1 MTAAPRPT
9 MADVAA
15 AAGVSRALV
24 SIVIRGAAGASES
37 TRARVLDVAR
47 DLGYRPDTRARLLR
61 SSRTRLLGVVF
72 NVTEP
77 FHAELV
83 ELLYVAGGARGYAV
97 TLSAT
102 GPRRSEQK
110 AMESLLDLGVE
121 AAIVISPATPAA
133 RLAGTPVPVVA
144 MLDAPGGPRA
154 GVVSSVHT
162 DEAAG
167 IRLAIRH
174 LRGLGHRHI
183 AHLDGG
189 EAVGSA
195 ARRLA
200 YAQAMAAEGV
210 PPLIFH
216 GGPLES
222 DGSRAARELLA
233 AMGARAGTGHDT
245 REGTAKGR
253 AAGAPTAVVVFNDRS
268 ALGALD
274 TFRTAGLDVPGGL
287 SVVGYD
293 NSRMARLEHINLTS
307 IGQDGQALA
316 EAAVAAAVDRI
327 AGGPVREAVVSPW
340 LEPGGTTAAPTPP
353 GS

>member
-1 MTAAPRPT
+1 MTTAPRPT

-24 SIVIRGAAGASES
+24 SIVIRGAAGASAS
-37 TRARVLDVAR
+37 TRAHVLEVAQQ
-47 DLGYRPDTRARLLR
+47 LGYRPDTRARLLR

-83 ELLYVAGGARGYAV
+83 ELLYAAGEALGYAL

-102 GPRRSEQK
+102 GSRRGEQT

-121 AAIVISPATPAA
+121 AIIVIAPTTPAEK
-133 RLAGTPVPVVA
+133 LAGAPVPIVA
-144 MLDAPGGPRA
+144 MLDSPSGPGA
-154 GVVSSVHT
+154 QAVSSVRT

-167 IRLAIRH
+167 IRLAIDH
-174 LRGLGHRHI
+174 LRRLGHRHI
-183 AHLDGG
+183 AHIDGG
-189 EAVGSA
+189 TAVGSA
-195 ARRLA
+195 ARRQA
-200 YAQAMAAEGV
+200 YEQAMAEAGES
-210 PPLIFH
+210 PRIFD
-216 GGPLES
+216 GGPLEY
-222 DGSRAARELLA
+222 DGSRAAGKLLA
-233 AMGARAGTGHDT
+233 ARDAPVGTGP
-245 REGTAKGR
+245 

-274 TFRTAGLDVPGGL
+274 TFRTAGVDVPVHM

-307 IGQDGQALA
+307 IGQDGPALA
-316 EAAVAAAVDRI
+316 AAAVAAAAGRI
-327 AGGPVREAVVSPW
+327 GGGPVGDTVIAPW
-340 LEPGGTTAAPTPP
+340 LELGGTTAAPIPP

>member
-1 MTAAPRPT
+1 MTAAHRPT

-37 TRARVLDVAR
+37 TRVHVLEVAQE
-47 DLGYRPDTRARLLR
+47 LGYRPDTRARLLR

-83 ELLYVAGGARGYAV
+83 DLLYAAGEALGYAL

-102 GPRRSEQK
+102 GSRRAEQT

-121 AAIVISPATPAA
+121 AIIVIAPTTPAHGLA
-133 RLAGTPVPVVA
+133 RTPVPIVA
-144 MLDAPGGPRA
+144 LLDSPDGPQA
-154 GVVSSVHT
+154 QSVSSVHT

-167 IRLAIRH
+167 IHLAIDH
-174 LRGLGHRHI
+174 LRRLGHRHI
-183 AHLDGG
+183 AHIDGG
-189 EAVGSA
+189 AAVGSA

-200 YAQAMAAEGV
+200 YEQAMAEEGESPRV
-210 PPLIFH
+210 FD

-222 DGSRAARELLA
+222 DGSRAAGKLLA
-233 AMGARAGTGHDT
+233 SRDVPAGTGQ
-245 REGTAKGR
+245 E
-253 AAGAPTAVVVFNDRS
+253 AGAPTAVVVFNDRS
-268 ALGALD
+268 ALGALN
-274 TFRTAGLDVPGGL
+274 TFRTAGVDVPGQM

-293 NSRMARLEHINLTS
+293 NLRMARLEHINLTS
-307 IGQDGQALA
+307 IGQDGPALA
-316 EAAVAAAVDRI
+316 AAAVAAAAGRI
-327 AGGPVREAVVSPW
+327 GGGPVGDTVIAPW
-340 LEPGGTTAAPTPP
+340 LEVGGTTAAPTPP